1 MKKLWNEFK
10 AFAFKGNV
18 LDLAIG
24 MIIGS
29 AFTAVVNAVVGAILQ
44 PILGIFTDNVKLE
57 DMMWGKFPYG
67 QLLQALIVFF
77 ITALVLFAIVKAIN
91 KAMSATKKPKE
102 EAPKEAPRLCPYC
115 FQEIHKDA
123 TRCPHCTSELT
134 EKK

>member
-1 MKKLWNEFK
+1 MKKLWNDFK

-44 PILGIFTDNVKLE
+44 PILGIFTENVKLE
-57 DMMWGKFPYG
+57 DMTWGKFPIG
-67 QLLQALIVFF
+67 TLRQALIVFV
-77 ITALVLFAIVKAIN
+77 ITALVLFVIVKAIN
-91 KAMSATKKPKE
+91 KAMSLKKKE
-102 EAPKEAPRLCPYC
+102 PEAPKEAPRLCPFC

-123 TRCPHCTSELT
+123 TRCPHCTSELPA
-134 EKK
+134 KK